1 MKNSSEKPRSISDL
15 KTASMA
21 TDGGLARGSLTTS
34 FFGQVG
40 QAKDPHIT
48 NKWATFARPH
58 ERIEM
63 ESSKDLMHNPR
74 HECNL

>member
-40 QAKDPHIT
+40 QAKDPYINSPVGHIDGPM
-48 NKWATFARPH
+48 AY
-58 ERIEM
+58 ERKVPE
-63 ESSKDLMHNPR
+63 ELTYTPR
-74 HECNL
+74 H